1 MWPLHVRTWWKNSEF
16 LFPPPSFSDRPD
28 RQFDVF
34 LEHLRF
40 GYNFLNTE
48 EAYATVAM
56 DYARH
61 AAEQGI
67 CYAELQINYALLNT
81 WGLDIA
87 SVLARINET
96 CRAVH
101 RGPSLRFIIDLPWQ
115 FDAATF
121 KTILRRAD
129 PLRDLGVCALSM
141 GGDEALARPAEVA
154 PVFRQAREAG
164 LKALCHAGETSPAD
178 LARQIVETLRPDR
191 VTHAVAMADWITA
204 LGPEA
209 PPIDVCLTS
218 NLKLGVIPSLDAH
231 PLAEWVAAGVPV
243 ALSTDDPALFRVTL
257 RQEYQHANVLCP
269 QFFDTWDRV
278 EETWIR
284 AAADQSAARLA
295 LAAAKGLRA

>member
-16 LFPPPSFSDRPD
+16 LFPPPSLGDQPD
-28 RQFDVF
+28 RRFDVF

-87 SVLARINET
+87 AVLARINDT
-96 CRAVH
+96 CRSVH
-101 RGPSLRFIIDLPWQ
+101 RAPSLRFVIDLPWQ

-121 KTILRRAD
+121 KTILRRVD
-129 PLRDLGVCALSM
+129 HLRDLGVRALSM
-141 GGDEALARPAEVA
+141 GGDEALARPSEVA
-154 PVFRQAREAG
+154 PIFRQAREAG
-164 LKALCHAGETSPAD
+164 LKALCHAGETSSPEM
-178 LARQIVETLRPDR
+178 AREIVETLQPDR

-204 LGPEA
+204 LGSQA

-218 NLKLGVIPSLDAH
+218 NLKLGVVAGLHAH
-231 PLAEWVAAGVPV
+231 PLGRWVAAGVPV
-243 ALSTDDPALFRVTL
+243 NLSTDDPALFRVTL
-257 RQEYQHANVLCP
+257 RQEYGHARTLCP
-269 QFFDTWDRV
+269 EFTEAWERV
-278 EETWIR
+278 ERDWVR
-284 AAADQSAARLA
+284 SAVDRDAAARA
-295 LAAAKGLRA
+295 LAAARGAAE